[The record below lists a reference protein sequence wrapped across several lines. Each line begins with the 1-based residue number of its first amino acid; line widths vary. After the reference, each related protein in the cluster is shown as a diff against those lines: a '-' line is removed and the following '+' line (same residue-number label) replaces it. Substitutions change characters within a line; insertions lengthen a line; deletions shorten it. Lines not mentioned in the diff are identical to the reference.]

1 MVANLKLSKKDCPS
15 PEQAVVM
22 RDLQMWYRSVIA
34 TFIWFANFTRPDWA
48 YAVGK
53 LCKYMHNPG
62 HTHIVAL
69 KHLLRHAAGT
79 KNHGL
84 VYDFSSTEDRNSKYD
99 FSSTKIRDCKLGI
112 YGFYDAAHA
121 DDADS
126 LRSTIAYLFFF
137 RYCAISWKSKLN
149 TVLTTSTNHNEYCA
163 AAMAAREAKWWEKL
177 CVEIGFT
184 DYVKPVD
191 LFSDSK
197 GAIAMTYNPVLRSAS
212 KHVDLA
218 DHYVREQ
225 QELGT
230 ITTTWVSTKDMRADM
245 LTKPLP
251 HVDHNRHAS
260 KVVREVL

>member
-1 MVANLKLSKKDCPS
+1 
-15 PEQAVVM
+15 
-22 RDLQMWYRSVIA
+22 
-34 TFIWFANFTRPDWA
+34 
-48 YAVGK
+48 
-53 LCKYMHNPG
+53 MHNPG

-79 KNHGL
+79 KTQGL
-84 VYDFSSTEDRNSKYD
+84 VYDFSDTESRGSHYD
-99 FSSTKIRDCKLGI
+99 FSKTKIKGCKLGI

-121 DDADS
+121 DDMDT

-137 RYCAISWKSKLN
+137 RRCAISWKSKLN
-149 TVLTTSTNHNEYCA
+149 TVLTTSTNHSEYCA

-177 CVEIGFT
+177 CEEIGFI
-184 DYVKPVD
+184 DFVKPVD

-197 GAIAMTYNPVLRSAS
+197 GSIAMTYNPVLRSAS

-251 HVDHNRHAS
+251 HVDFNRHAS